1 MLNRRKPRARTGQ
14 LDGASEPE
22 RPEGGHLLLAVSALA
37 LVSLTAVAAAASL
50 RGGPPRPPPAIAR
63 LIRLGLPIYCGGRHG
78 HEVALTFDDGP
89 GVYTALALR
98 ILSRGHARA
107 TFFLVGRSIERFP
120 ELPRREAALAA
131 FGDHSWTHRSLPAL
145 PSPLIREEIARTKTL
160 IERST
165 GKPVWLF
172 RPPYGARSRTVDREV
187 RSLGLLDIL
196 GDVDSRD
203 WVHGTDWSK
212 IGRIVIAGL
221 KPGAIVGMHENHGQT
236 IRALRYLIL
245 PALRR
250 LRLHAVT
257 VPELLERDPPSLA
270 QLRAGDRGCASRH
283 RPSGGA

>member
-1 MLNRRKPRARTGQ
+1 MGRR
-14 LDGASEPE
+14 
-22 RPEGGHLLLAVSALA
+22 LLLPGAALA
-37 LVSLTAVAAAASL
+37 LLSLSVVAASAWP
-50 RGGPPRPPPAIAR
+50 GGQIERPPRAIAR
-63 LIRLGLPIYCGGRHG
+63 LIQLGLPIYCGGSKGR
-78 HEVALTFDDGP
+78 EVALTFDDGP

-98 ILSRGHARA
+98 ILRRGQARA

-120 ELPRREAALAA
+120 ELPRREASLAA
-131 FGDHSWTHRSLPAL
+131 FGDHSWTHRFLPAL
-145 PSPLIREEIARTKTL
+145 PASVIRDEIARTKAL
-160 IERST
+160 IERAT

-172 RPPYGARSRTVDREV
+172 RPPYAARSSVVDSEL

-196 GDVDSRD
+196 WSVDSRD
-203 WVHGTDWSK
+203 WVYGTDWK
-212 IGRIVIAGL
+212 QIGRGVIAGL
-221 KPGAIVGMHENHGQT
+221 KPGAIIGMHENHGQT

-270 QLRAGDRGCASRH
+270 QLRAGSSGCEGGQ